1 MPHQP
6 NTTIVAQGK
15 PSILLG
21 APAGSKILLKGVGA
35 FKTTSLSEITGI
47 DITGAQDGDVLIFNS
62 TTGNYET
69 GPIDGGFWIDP

>member
-6 NTTIVAQGK
+6 DTTIVAQGK

-21 APAGSKILLKGVGA
+21 APSGSKILLKGVGA
-35 FKTTSLSEITGI
+35 FKVTSLSEIT
-47 DITGAQDGDVLIFNS
+47 DVDLTGQQDGDVLIFNS

-69 GPIDGGFWIDP
+69 GPIDGGTWT

>member
-6 NTTIVAQGK
+6 DTSIVAQGK

-35 FKTTSLSEITGI
+35 FKTTSLSEMTDVDLTGQ
-47 DITGAQDGDVLIFNS
+47 QDGDVLIFNS
-62 TTGNYET
+62 TTGNYES
-69 GPIDGGFWIDP
+69 GPIDGGSWIP

>member
-6 NTTIVAQGK
+6 GTTIVAQGK
-15 PSILLG
+15 PSVLLG
-21 APAGSKILLKGVGA
+21 SPSGSRILLKEVRS
-35 FKTTSLSEITGI
+35 FKTTSLSDITGV

-69 GPIDGGFWIDP
+69 GPIDAGEWT

>member
-35 FKTTSLSEITGI
+35 FKVTSLSEIT
-47 DITGAQDGDVLIFNS
+47 DVDLTGQQDGDVLIFNS
-62 TTGNYET
+62 TTGNYES
-69 GPIDGGFWIDP
+69 GPIDGGTWT

>member
-21 APAGSKILLKGVGA
+21 APSGSKVLLKGVGA
-35 FKTTSLSEITGI
+35 FKTTTLSEIAGI
-47 DITGAQDGDVLIFNS
+47 DITGAQDGDALIFNS
-62 TTGNYET
+62 TSGNYET
-69 GPIDGGFWIDP
+69 GPIDGGTWT